1 MKDEVYLGVSQE
13 VKRKRFRG
21 GGERGGKRAVM
32 RETGRV
38 DFLVFPPLVSFS
50 VFQAAHSAGIV
61 LHERTTTY
69 RLQAE
74 PDVEARACVCVMWS
88 HMRSGD
94 FKQCDMQETKICFF
108 YPFIL
113 FLQ

>member
-21 GGERGGKRAVM
+21 GGEGGEKKAVM
-32 RETGRV
+32 CETGRV
-38 DFLVFPPLVSFS
+38 DFLVFPSLVSFS

-74 PDVEARACVCVMWS
+74 PDVEAHVCV
-88 HMRSGD
+88 
-94 FKQCDMQETKICFF
+94 
-108 YPFIL
+108 
-113 FLQ
+113 